1 MVTSM
6 KNITQFLLM
15 LTLSFYI
22 AFAPAVAYADEV
34 TDKIDKLQID
44 LQKRVGDRWTL
55 SPKNSVGASV
65 NISGSQSYPVTA
77 TTTATTA
84 AGATT
89 SNTATLT
96 AEKIGSK
103 IFTPTTANIAKRFGM
118 GVAQGMVAMA
128 LYDLLMKSV
137 DYVLDPANNQVIYK
151 DDKVVYTNIYG
162 FSGKKW
168 TDLTSAKADL
178 GSQCSTTLLTSQT
191 QTIDTYKC
199 FSCTN
204 TATNSC
210 YTGDL
215 MENKGTPK
223 TVSFDEL
230 AQRSKD
236 IANNPSHKDVA
247 TAQSGMQTVVGDMI
261 TNNEIDNSYFND
273 ADISNDTYNDVTNN
287 YVTNITN
294 QYPSVS
300 VPSQAEMAQAAAN
313 GQSSVTKTTQNANGS
328 TTTTT
333 TNFNT
338 TNNNTT
344 NNNNTTTNNTY
355 NITNITVNNPTA
367 QKDDSPA
374 STPASTPTPTA
385 STPASTTTPTDSK
398 PFELPA
404 FCDWAKPVCDF
415 IDWVKKDPEKPA
427 DDNTP
432 FVKDD
437 NEPGFNIDDYANKP
451 YVQFSGQCPAPPVF
465 NVFGGQIVFPMD
477 IICKGCEQM
486 SWVFVA
492 FAWLRAVMIVFFASK
507 G

>member
-1 MVTSM
+1 M

-44 LQKRVGDRWTL
+44 LQKRVGDKWTL
-55 SPKNSVGASV
+55 SPRNKSVGAGV
-65 NISGSQSYPVTA
+65 EIGATQSYPVTA

-84 AGATT
+84 SGATRT
-89 SNTATLT
+89 STATLT

-103 IFTPTTANIAKRFGM
+103 IFTPTTANVAKRFGM

-128 LYDLLMKSV
+128 LYDLLGKAV
-137 DYVLDPANNQVIYK
+137 DYVLDPANNTVRYK
-151 DDKVVYTNIYG
+151 DDATYYTNDNTPTASTALQACKNYGAAYNMTASARIIDHSDSYDFCVVSDGQSSRSVYIYHN
-162 FSGKKW
+162 
-168 TDLTSAKADL
+168 AD
-178 GSQCSTTLLTSQT
+178 
-191 QTIDTYKC
+191 
-199 FSCTN
+199 
-204 TATNSC
+204 
-210 YTGDL
+210 
-215 MENKGTPK
+215 EGTK
-223 TVSFDEL
+223 TFEEL

-236 IANNPSHKDVA
+236 IANNPNHKDNA
-247 TAQSGMQTVVGDMI
+247 TAQAGMQTVVGDMI

-287 YVTNITN
+287 YITNITN

-300 VPSQAEMAQAAAN
+300 VPSQSQMAQAAAN
-313 GQSSVTKTTQNANGS
+313 GQSSVSKTTQNSNGS

-333 TNFNT
+333 TTFNT
-338 TNNNTT
+338 SNNTT
-344 NNNNTTTNNTY
+344 NNNTTTNNTY
-355 NITNITVNNPTA
+355 NITNITVNNPAA
-367 QKDDSPA
+367 QKNDSPA

-385 STPASTTTPTDSK
+385 STPASTTTPTK

-465 NVFGGQIVFPMD
+465 NVFGGQIVFPME

>member
-1 MVTSM
+1 M
-6 KNITQFLLM
+6 KNITQFLFM

-22 AFAPAVAYADEV
+22 AFAPAAAYADPT

-55 SPKNSVGASV
+55 SPRNKSVGAGV
-65 NISGSQSYPVTA
+65 EVGVSQSYPVTA

-103 IFTPTTANIAKRFGM
+103 IFTPTAANVAKRFAG
-118 GVAQGMVAMA
+118 GVATGLVAMA
-128 LYDLLMKSV
+128 LYDLLGKAV
-137 DYVLDPANNQVIYK
+137 DYVMDPANNRVTWKEPQPQTGACYITGGVSSTISPVYEVSRQLYAEVRHENPDLSGAGTWQVDPAQCARLPDQQK
-151 DDKVVYTNIYG
+151 SESLTNI
-162 FSGKKW
+162 
-168 TDLTSAKADL
+168 
-178 GSQCSTTLLTSQT
+178 
-191 QTIDTYKC
+191 
-199 FSCTN
+199 
-204 TATNSC
+204 
-210 YTGDL
+210 
-215 MENKGTPK
+215 
-223 TVSFDEL
+223 
-230 AQRSKD
+230 AQRSID
-236 IANNPSHKDVA
+236 IANNPAHKDVA
-247 TAQSGMQTVVGDMI
+247 TAQAGMQTVVNNMI
-261 TNNEIDNSYFND
+261 TKNEIDNSYFND
-273 ADISNDTYNDVTNN
+273 SSISNDTYNDVTNN
-287 YVTNITN
+287 YTTNITN

-300 VPSQAEMAQAAAN
+300 VPSQSEMAQAAAN
-313 GQSSVTKTTQNANGS
+313 GQSSVSKTTQNSNGS
-328 TTTTT
+328 TTTTIT
-333 TNFNT
+333 TFNT
-338 TNNNTT
+338 SNNTT
-344 NNNNTTTNNTY
+344 NNNTTTNNTY
-355 NITNITVNNPTA
+355 NITNITVNNPAA
-367 QKDDSPA
+367 QKNDSPA
-374 STPASTPTPTA
+374 SAPASTTTPTA
-385 STPASTTTPTDSK
+385 STPASTPKPTDSK

-415 IDWVKKDPEKPA
+415 IDWVKKAPEEPS